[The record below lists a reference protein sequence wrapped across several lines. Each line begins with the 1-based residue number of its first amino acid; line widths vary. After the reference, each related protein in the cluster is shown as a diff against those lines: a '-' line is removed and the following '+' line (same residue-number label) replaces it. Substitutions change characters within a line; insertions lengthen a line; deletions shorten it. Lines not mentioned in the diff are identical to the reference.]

1 MSNIPGNYTPFVPQ
15 IQLPGTQGTQGT
27 EGVSRLSQR
36 SNTPAPPN
44 GTSMLNG
51 DAYVAKGNSAGFNPR
66 VVTEDMHSANRI
78 SFNIN
83 NVLILIAQTMME
95 SRKDQRA
102 AWVQQA
108 QNILATGEATANQM
122 KQAAAWKLGG
132 AVASAAASAAVA
144 GVSAAMAG
152 ASLKANAT
160 ATAKVDSDLAA
171 AGLKLEKVDSK
182 TIDTA
187 VDADV
192 DVQAQAQKIVADNPG
207 LELSDTPKTD
217 AGTKSTSTSTSTTT
231 ESSTAPGAPDAD
243 QAAVQTQQAETK
255 AKLDDTAKQLDQ
267 RSVEN
272 STAEADAQTSEAKAT
287 ESRDQVK
294 DKQVEVDTKK
304 EALKIVEDNP
314 DLELE
319 ASPDKVKS
327 DGDAKAKDSSGK
339 QMTREEKVENN
350 RKYYELKGQLMR
362 QEMSVID
369 AASTRNNAIASVLK
383 AGVDA
388 MAAGAQNMSDVQNA
402 EVELLRSKRDYQSQ
416 LASAQLDF
424 ANEARDLLNKTLDM
438 MQSIEAARHKA
449 TGAIN
454 NV

>member
-1 MSNIPGNYTPFVPQ
+1 MSNIPGNYAPFVPQ
-15 IQLPGTQGTQGT
+15 IQSPGTQGAQGT
-27 EGVSRLSQR
+27 EDVSRTSQR

-217 AGTKSTSTSTSTTT
+217 AGTKSTSTSATT
-231 ESSTAPGAPDAD
+231 ESSTAPGAADAD
-243 QAAVQTQQAETK
+243 QAAVQSQQAETK

-327 DGDAKAKDSSGK
+327 DGDAKAKDGSGK
-339 QMTREEKVENN
+339 QMTREEKLENN

-369 AASTRNNAIASVLK
+369 ATSTRNNAIASVLK